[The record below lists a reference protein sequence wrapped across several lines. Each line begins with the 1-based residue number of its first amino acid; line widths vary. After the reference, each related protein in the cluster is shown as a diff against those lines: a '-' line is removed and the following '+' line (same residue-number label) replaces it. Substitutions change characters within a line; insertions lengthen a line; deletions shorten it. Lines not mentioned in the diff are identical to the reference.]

1 MPPRRRQRA
10 NGPAGGAAAAQA
22 APLLALP
29 PDVFDLIGQGLTMQ
43 DKLNNIASCVRDV
56 ASLAQTC
63 KTLRQLAGST
73 LWVGLGESV
82 PAVGAATASKL
93 PGIANTHK
101 WEGQFLSHRPRKL
114 GTDPKPK
121 VLATAYAEDVPDFVP
136 AHIFAEAARLRNLGL
151 AGTNA
156 KEEFLLTD
164 GELKELTRTD
174 RSRRGADPMT
184 VKCDSDAHADAAQL
198 AAKTLLLAMAR
209 ATRGSPAPPGTQ
221 HPASP
226 PVPLLTEAPRS
237 HSSPA
242 SSPLAREQCSTLSDG
257 SQLPSTW
264 ASFLASVHGDRP
276 AGSQGLPPPLAPAR
290 NPSPVLAAIDD
301 ACRAAGRQIIKPTAQ
316 RPVSAAA
323 AAIKCRLEEARLRRG
338 HAQAA
343 SAQHRQEQLQ
353 ARRLVAQAQGRQLRQ
368 ALLQQRAQLV
378 AAAAAA
384 MPPPPARPAQPP
396 AADLNLLIS
405 QLVVGLRDAV
415 SAARSALEAQVA
427 HRQRQ
432 ALEWR

>member
-1 MPPRRRQRA
+1 
-10 NGPAGGAAAAQA
+10 
-22 APLLALP
+22 
-29 PDVFDLIGQGLTMQ
+29 
-43 DKLNNIASCVRDV
+43 
-56 ASLAQTC
+56 
-63 KTLRQLAGST
+63 
-73 LWVGLGESV
+73 
-82 PAVGAATASKL
+82 
-93 PGIANTHK
+93 
-101 WEGQFLSHRPRKL
+101 
-114 GTDPKPK
+114 
-121 VLATAYAEDVPDFVP
+121 
-136 AHIFAEAARLRNLGL
+136 
-151 AGTNA
+151 
-156 KEEFLLTD
+156 
-164 GELKELTRTD
+164 
-174 RSRRGADPMT
+174 
-184 VKCDSDAHADAAQL
+184 
-198 AAKTLLLAMAR
+198 MAR